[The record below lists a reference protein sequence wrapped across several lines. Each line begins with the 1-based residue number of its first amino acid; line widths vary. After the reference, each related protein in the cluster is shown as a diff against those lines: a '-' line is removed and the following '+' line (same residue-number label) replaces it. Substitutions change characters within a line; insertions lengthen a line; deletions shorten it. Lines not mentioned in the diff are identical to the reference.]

1 MSEDQRKLGAFPY
14 VIGGLSFI
22 PLIGVIFGLVAIIW
36 GLATKKLGGKKLAL
50 IGTGGIAFTILLY
63 SGLYYFG
70 HVRRGGVYDDLRSRL
85 AETTM
90 TSLVQAIEFYKA
102 QHGSYPKSLEVLKN
116 SLPEDSFTFVF
127 DPTDVQMGGQP
138 RYFYYEVVDAEH
150 YYLLGVGQDGQ
161 PFTRDDILPKV
172 EVGLSSKVGLLIKQE
187 SKSGL

>member
-1 MSEDQRKLGAFPY
+1 MDSLNITSPDRCY
-14 VIGGLSFI
+14 R
-22 PLIGVIFGLVAIIW
+22 
-36 GLATKKLGGKKLAL
+36 AL

-70 HVRRGGVYDDLRSRL
+70 HVRRGGVYDALRSRL

-138 RYFYYEVVDAEH
+138 RYFYYEVVDADH